1 MKEQEN
7 KDNSGNQETRHPS
20 LREGLGGPLSR
31 VFDIALRELDIIVR
45 KNQIYGF
52 CTLLFPL
59 LLVLFFT
66 SMLNEGLPQD
76 LPIGV
81 VDLDNSSTS
90 RGLIRNLDAMQSSRV
105 MYRFANITEARNA
118 MQEGKVYAY
127 LYIPDGTAAK
137 LLAGRQ
143 PKISYYYTMT
153 CLSAG
158 SMASKDLKTLGMLGS
173 MAVGRAK
180 LSAKGA
186 TSRQIRAA
194 LQPVNIDAHMIANP
208 HGSYNYS
215 LTTVFVP
222 GILMLFMALL
232 SAYSLGMEL
241 KFDTGKEWLALADGN
256 IVVAI
261 IGKYLVH
268 ALVFLL
274 VIFIYLYYIFNVLHF
289 PHLGGVWSIVRLTLL
304 QVAASLGFGI
314 FAFGLMPSLRMSMS
328 ISSLWF
334 VLGISMCG
342 SAFPVMGMDPPLQ
355 AMSWLFPLR
364 HYWMLYQTTVLNGF
378 PVIDAWFHLVALVAF
393 TLLPWFVLRK
403 VKNAMLNYV
412 YIP

>member
-1 MKEQEN
+1 MKYISQIL
-7 KDNSGNQETRHPS
+7 D
-20 LREGLGGPLSR
+20 LG
-31 VFDIALRELDIIVR
+31 LRELDILR
-45 KNQIYGF
+45 RNRIYGF
-52 CTLLFPL
+52 CMLVFPL
-59 LLVLFFT
+59 LLVVFFT
-66 SMLNEGLPQD
+66 TMLSDGIPQN

-81 VDLDNSSTS
+81 VDQDNSATS

-105 MYRFANITEARNA
+105 VYRFANVTEARSA

-127 LYIPDGTAAK
+127 LLIPEGTAAK

-143 PKISYYYTMT
+143 PEILYYYTMT
-153 CLSAG
+153 CMTAG
-158 SMASKDLKTLGMLGS
+158 GMASKDLKTIGMLGS
-173 MAVGRAK
+173 AAVGQAM

-186 TSRQIRAA
+186 SKEQIKAA
-194 LQPVNIDAHMIANP
+194 LQPVSIDAHMIANP
-208 HGSYNYS
+208 QGSYNYT

-232 SAYSLGMEL
+232 ASYSLGMEM
-241 KFDTGKEWLALADGN
+241 KFDTGKEWLARADGN

-261 IGKYLVH
+261 VGKYMIH

-274 VIFIYLYYIFNVLHF
+274 VMFAYQYYIFRVLHF
-289 PHLGGVWSIVRLTLL
+289 PHFGGVWNIVRLTFL
-304 QVAASLGFGI
+304 QVLGSLGFGI
-314 FAFGLMPSLRMSMS
+314 FTFGLMPSLRMSMS
-328 ISSLWF
+328 ISSLWS
-334 VLGISMCG
+334 VLGLSMCG
-342 SAFPVMGMDPPLQ
+342 SAFPVAGMDTPLQ

-364 HYWMLYQTTVLNGF
+364 HAWMLYQATVLNGF
-378 PVIDAWFHLVALVAF
+378 PVIDVWFHLVALIAF

>member
-1 MKEQEN
+1 M
-7 KDNSGNQETRHPS
+7 RH
-20 LREGLGGPLSR
+20 LTQILDL
-31 VFDIALRELDIIVR
+31 ALRELGILW
-45 KNQIYGF
+45 KNRIYGF
-52 CTLLFPL
+52 CMIVFPVV
-59 LLVLFFT
+59 LVLFFT
-66 SMLNEGLPQD
+66 TMLDDGVALD
-76 LPIGV
+76 LPVGV
-81 VDLDNSSTS
+81 VDQDNSATS

-105 MYRFANITEARNA
+105 VYRFANITEARNA

-127 LYIPDGTAAK
+127 LYIPDGTSSK

-153 CLSAG
+153 CMTAG
-158 SMASKDLKTLGMLGS
+158 SMAMKDMKTIGSLGS
-173 MAVGRAK
+173 AAVGQAT

-186 TSRQIRAA
+186 TPAQIKAA
-194 LQPVNIDAHMIANP
+194 LQPINVDAHMIANP
-208 HGSYNYS
+208 QGSYNYS

-232 SAYSLGMEL
+232 SAYALGMEM
-241 KFDTGKEWLALADGN
+241 KFDTGKEWLARADGN

-261 IGKYLVH
+261 LGKYIVH

-274 VIFIYLYYIFNVLHF
+274 VIFLYQWFIFYVLDF
-289 PHLGGVWSIVRLTLL
+289 PRLGGVWSIVRLCLL
-304 QVAASLGFGI
+304 QVAGGLGFGI

-328 ISSLWF
+328 ISSLWS
-334 VLGISMCG
+334 VLSISMCG
-342 SAFPVMGMDPPLQ
+342 SAFPIAGMDAPLQ

-364 HYWMLYQTTVLNGF
+364 HYWMIYQATVLNGF
-378 PVIDAWFHLVALVAF
+378 PVIDVWFHLVALVAF

>member
-1 MKEQEN
+1 MNDDISHQVTEH
-7 KDNSGNQETRHPS
+7 SS
-20 LREGLGGPLSR
+20 LWGRLGGPVR
-31 VFDIALRELDIIVR
+31 RIFDIALRELGILW
-45 KNQIYGF
+45 KNRVYGF
-52 CTLLFPL
+52 CMVVFPL
-59 LLVLFFT
+59 VLVLFFT
-66 SMLNEGLPQD
+66 TMLDDGLPQD

-81 VDLDNSSTS
+81 VDQDNSSTS

-105 MYRFANITEARNA
+105 VYHFASVTEARCA

-127 LYIPDGTAAK
+127 LYIPEGTAAK

-158 SMASKDLKTLGMLGS
+158 SMVSKDLKTIGMLGS
-173 MAVGRAK
+173 AAVGKAT

-186 TSRQIRAA
+186 TAQQIKAA

-241 KFDTGKEWLALADGN
+241 KFDTGKEWLRRANGN

-261 IGKYLVH
+261 LGKYLVH

-274 VIFIYLYYIFNVLHF
+274 VIFLYQYYIFNVLHF
-289 PHLGGVWSIVRLTLL
+289 PRLGGVWSIVRLSLL
-304 QVAASLGFGI
+304 QVAASLGFGV
-314 FAFGLMPSLRMSMS
+314 FAFGLMSSLRMSMS
-328 ISSLWF
+328 ISSLWS
-334 VLGISMCG
+334 VLSISLCG
-342 SAFPVMGMDPPLQ
+342 SAFPVIGMDTPLQ

-364 HYWMLYQTTVLNGF
+364 HYFMIYQSTVLNGF
-378 PVIDAWFHLVALVAF
+378 PIIDVWFYFVALVAF

-403 VKNAMLNYV
+403 VKNAILNYV

>member
-1 MKEQEN
+1 MKYISQIF
-7 KDNSGNQETRHPS
+7 T
-20 LREGLGGPLSR
+20 L
-31 VFDIALRELDIIVR
+31 ALRELNILR
-45 KNQIYGF
+45 KNRIYGF
-52 CTLLFPL
+52 CMLVFPFV
-59 LLVLFFT
+59 LVLFFT
-66 SMLNEGLPQD
+66 TMLDEGLPQD

-81 VDLDNSSTS
+81 VDHDNSSTS
-90 RGLIRNLDAMQSSRV
+90 RGLIRNLDAMQNSRV
-105 MYRFANITEARNA
+105 VYHFASVTEARNA

-127 LYIPDGTAAK
+127 LYIPEGTASK
-137 LLAGRQ
+137 LLSGRQ

-153 CLSAG
+153 CMTAG
-158 SMASKDLKTLGMLGS
+158 SMASKDLKTIATLGS
-173 MAVGRAK
+173 AAVGQATLR
-180 LSAKGA
+180 AKGA
-186 TSRQIRAA
+186 TPEQIKSA
-194 LQPVNIDAHMIANP
+194 LQPVTIDAHMIANP
-208 HGSYNYS
+208 HGSYNYT

-222 GILMLFMALL
+222 AILMLFMALL

-241 KFDTGKEWLALADGN
+241 KFDTGKEWLSAADGN

-261 IGKYLVH
+261 LGKYLVH

-274 VIFIYLYYIFNVLHF
+274 VIFLYQYYIFNVLHF

-314 FAFGLMPSLRMSMS
+314 FAFGLMPSMRMSMS

-342 SAFPVMGMDPPLQ
+342 SAFPVMGMDTPLQ
-355 AMSWLFPLR
+355 AMSWLFPMR
-364 HYWMLYQTTVLNGF
+364 HYWMVYQVTVLNGF
-378 PVIDAWFHLVALVAF
+378 PVIDAWFHHVALVAF

>member
-1 MKEQEN
+1 MKYISQILN
-7 KDNSGNQETRHPS
+7 
-20 LREGLGGPLSR
+20 
-31 VFDIALRELDIIVR
+31 IALRELGIIVR

-52 CTLLFPL
+52 CMIVFPL
-59 LLVLFFT
+59 VLVLFFT
-66 SMLNEGLPQD
+66 TMLDEGIPKD

-81 VDLDNSSTS
+81 VDQDNSATS
-90 RGLIRNLDAMQSSRV
+90 RSLIRNLDAMQTSRV
-105 MYRFANITEARNA
+105 AYRFANVTEARSA

-127 LYIPDGTAAK
+127 LYIPEGTAAK
-137 LLAGRQ
+137 LMAGRQ

-153 CLSAG
+153 CLTAG
-158 SMASKDLKTLGMLGS
+158 SLAMKDMKTIGLLGS
-173 MAVGRAK
+173 MAMGKAV
-180 LSAKGA
+180 LSAMGA
-186 TSRQIRAA
+186 SDQQIKAS
-194 LQPVNIDAHMIANP
+194 LQPVAVDAHMIANP
-208 HGSYNYS
+208 EGSYNYA

-232 SAYSLGMEL
+232 SAYTLGMEM
-241 KFDTGKEWLALADGN
+241 KFDTGKEWLARADGN

-261 IGKYLVH
+261 LGKYLVH

-274 VIFIYLYYIFNVLHF
+274 IMFIYQYYIFDVLHF
-289 PHLGGVWSIVRLTLL
+289 PKLCSVWSIVRLSLL
-304 QVAASLGFGI
+304 QVFASLGFGI

-334 VLGISMCG
+334 VLSISMCG
-342 SAFPVMGMDPPLQ
+342 SAFPVAGMDAPLQ

-364 HYWMLYQTTVLNGF
+364 HYWMIYQATVLNGF
-378 PVIDAWFHLVALVAF
+378 PVIDVWFHLVALVAF

>member
-1 MKEQEN
+1 MKYISQIL
-7 KDNSGNQETRHPS
+7 D
-20 LREGLGGPLSR
+20 LG
-31 VFDIALRELDIIVR
+31 LRELDILR
-45 KNQIYGF
+45 RNRIYGF
-52 CTLLFPL
+52 CMLMFPL
-59 LLVLFFT
+59 LLVVCFT
-66 SMLNEGLPQD
+66 TMLSDGIPQN

-81 VDLDNSSTS
+81 VDQDNSATS

-105 MYRFANITEARNA
+105 VYRFANVTEARSA

-127 LYIPDGTAAK
+127 LLIPEGTAAK

-143 PKISYYYTMT
+143 PEILYYYTMT
-153 CLSAG
+153 CMTAG
-158 SMASKDLKTLGMLGS
+158 GMASKDLKTIGMLGS
-173 MAVGRAK
+173 AAVGQAM

-186 TSRQIRAA
+186 SKEQIKAA
-194 LQPVNIDAHMIANP
+194 LQPVSIDAHMIANP
-208 HGSYNYS
+208 QGSYNYT

-232 SAYSLGMEL
+232 ASYSLGMEM
-241 KFDTGKEWLALADGN
+241 KFDTGKEWLARADGN

-261 IGKYLVH
+261 VGKYMIH

-274 VIFIYLYYIFNVLHF
+274 VMFAYQYYIFRVLHF
-289 PHLGGVWSIVRLTLL
+289 PHFGGVWNIVRLTFL
-304 QVAASLGFGI
+304 QVLGSLGFGI
-314 FAFGLMPSLRMSMS
+314 FTFGLMPSLRMSMS
-328 ISSLWF
+328 ISSLWS
-334 VLGISMCG
+334 VLGLSMCG
-342 SAFPVMGMDPPLQ
+342 SAFPVAGMDTPLQ

-364 HYWMLYQTTVLNGF
+364 HSWMLYQATVLNGF
-378 PVIDAWFHLVALVAF
+378 PVIDVWFHLVALIAF